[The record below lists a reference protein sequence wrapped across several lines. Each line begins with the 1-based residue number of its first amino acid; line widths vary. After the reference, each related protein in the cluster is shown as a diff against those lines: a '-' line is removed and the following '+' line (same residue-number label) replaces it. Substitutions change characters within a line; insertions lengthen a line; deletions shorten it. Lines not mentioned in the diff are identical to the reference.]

1 VNETLL
7 LVVDGILAVA
17 CLLNF
22 ILLLALRQSVREFNA
37 AQIEFNELQQ
47 RLNGAFDEQLE
58 MLTEEIA
65 KKQDKKLL
73 L

>member
-1 VNETLL
+1 LSSTN
-7 LVVDGILAVA
+7 
-17 CLLNF
+17 
-22 ILLLALRQSVREFNA
+22 S
-37 AQIEFNELQQ
+37 QQ